1 MNKRAAIKK
10 RRQDQVREEILDAAR
25 QVLLSRGLAGL
36 TLEAVANE
44 LDLTKAALYYY
55 FNSKE
60 ALVAELIYLS
70 LESHAEAVGAAVA
83 SADSGPAAIEA
94 LIRTA
99 AKHYGTRKDELRLA
113 YLVPQVGT
121 AAATRFGPEMLAR
134 IRPFN
139 ERMYGAVAQKIRQDQ
154 QAGGVAQGIDGRR
167 LAFLAHT
174 SVLGML
180 TVEGLVETVDEAPLI
195 HMRDAMVEELVRTF
209 TARLK
214 DNPRKNAPA

>member
-1 MNKRAAIKK
+1 MARRTALKK
-10 RRQDQVREEILDAAR
+10 RRQEHVREEILAAAR
-25 QVLLSRGLAGL
+25 RVLLRRGLGGL
-36 TLEAVANE
+36 TLEAVAQE
-44 LDLTKAALYYY
+44 LELTKAALYHY
-55 FNSKE
+55 FASKE

-70 LESHAEAVGAAVA
+70 LERHAEAVGDAVDAAT
-83 SADSGPAAIEA
+83 SGAGAIEA

-99 AKHYGTRKDELRLA
+99 SDHYGSRKDELRLA

-154 QAGGVAQGIDGRR
+154 QTGRIPRGIDGRR

-195 HMRDAMVEELVRTF
+195 HLRDAMVDELVRTF
-209 TARLK
+209 TARLAK
-214 DNPRKNAPA
+214 S

>member
-1 MNKRAAIKK
+1 MNKRTALKK
-10 RRQDQVREEILDAAR
+10 RRQEQVREEILAAAR
-25 QVLLSRGLAGL
+25 QVILSRGLGGL
-36 TLEAVANE
+36 TLEAVAQE
-44 LDLTKAALYYY
+44 LGLTKAALYHY
-55 FNSKE
+55 FSSKE

-70 LESHAEAVGAAVA
+70 LESHAEAVGNAVDAAT
-83 SADSGPAAIEA
+83 SGAGAVEA

-99 AKHYGTRKDELRLA
+99 SDYYGSRKDELRLV

-139 ERMYGAVAQKIRQDQ
+139 ERMYGAVAQKVRQDQ
-154 QAGGVAQGIDGRR
+154 QTGRIPQGIDGRR

-195 HMRDAMVEELVRTF
+195 HLRGAMVDELVRTF
-209 TARLK
+209 SARL
-214 DNPRKNAPA
+214 A